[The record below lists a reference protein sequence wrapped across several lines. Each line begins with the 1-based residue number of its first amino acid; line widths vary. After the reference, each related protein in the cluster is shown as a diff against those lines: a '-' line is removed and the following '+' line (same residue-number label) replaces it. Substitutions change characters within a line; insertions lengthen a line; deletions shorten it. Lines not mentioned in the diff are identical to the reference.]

1 MHTFYQTNIHNNA
14 SSDHRKPTLIY
25 STVRMT
31 NYMREPMKKKSVN
44 KTASL
49 WSHSCRPYTSSS
61 HINVMLTASDQ
72 TLMVFIVA
80 MGPFTA
86 LLLGSF
92 LFMISPK
99 LSLEETGDYRRLL
112 TRGL

>member
-44 KTASL
+44 CQLLQSL
-49 WSHSCRPYTSSS
+49 
-61 HINVMLTASDQ
+61 MQ
-72 TLMVFIVA
+72 
-80 MGPFTA
+80 A
-86 LLLGSF
+86 L
-92 LFMISPK
+92 
-99 LSLEETGDYRRLL
+99 Y
-112 TRGL
+112 